1 MEYGACVSSRYTE
14 DKMEDTIKKIDGLGI
29 KYKRYE
35 HKAVLT
41 CLESTAL
48 LPKDMEGVRT
58 KNIFLRDRKKEN
70 YILVV
75 VEENKRIDY
84 KELSNFM
91 NLKSLKMA
99 DQQDLMKY
107 LHVEIGALSMLS
119 LFNDK
124 DKKVKLVIDK
134 DIWSEEAFDCQPDKL
149 GVVLLIWK
157 EDWLKIFNNLNIK
170 PDIIKIP
177 EKDI

>member
-1 MEYGACVSSRYTE
+1 
-14 DKMEDTIKKIDGLGI
+14 MEDVIKKINDLGI

-48 LPKDMEGVRT
+48 LPKNMEGVRT

-75 VEENKRIDY
+75 VEENKLIDY
-84 KELSNFM
+84 KELSNLLD
-91 NLKSLKMA
+91 LKSLKMA
-99 DQQDLMKY
+99 DQQDLRNY
-107 LHVEIGALSMLS
+107 LDVEIGALSMLA

-124 DKKVKLVIDK
+124 YKKVRLIIDR
-134 DIWSEEAFDCQPDKL
+134 DIWDEEAFDCQPNQL
-149 GVVLLIWK
+149 GVVFLIWK

-177 EKDI
+177 EKEM

>member
-1 MEYGACVSSRYTE
+1 
-14 DKMEDTIKKIDGLGI
+14 MEDVTKQIENLGI
-29 KYKRYE
+29 NYKRYE

-41 CLESTAL
+41 CQESTAL

-75 VEENKRIDY
+75 VEENKLIDY
-84 KELSNFM
+84 KELSNIM

-99 DQQDLMKY
+99 DELELKKY
-107 LHVEIGALSMLS
+107 LDVEIGALSMLS

-124 DKKVKLVIDK
+124 DKKVRLVIDK
-134 DIWSEEAFDCQPDKL
+134 DIWDEEAFDCQPNTL
-149 GVVLLIWK
+149 GVVFLIWK
-157 EDWLKIFNNLNIK
+157 EDWLKIFDSIKIK

-177 EKDI
+177 QKY